1 MAFSG
6 IGTREEMKSK
16 VYMLDMSDKVFKD
29 DNYHKNEDPQGV
41 KFHCHNCFCWFSFC
55 DYKCGVI

>member
-6 IGTREEMKSK
+6 IGTREGVKSK
-16 VYMLDMSDKVFKD
+16 VYMLEMFDKVFKD

-41 KFHCHNCFCWFSFC
+41 KFHCHNCFCL
-55 DYKCGVI
+55 V